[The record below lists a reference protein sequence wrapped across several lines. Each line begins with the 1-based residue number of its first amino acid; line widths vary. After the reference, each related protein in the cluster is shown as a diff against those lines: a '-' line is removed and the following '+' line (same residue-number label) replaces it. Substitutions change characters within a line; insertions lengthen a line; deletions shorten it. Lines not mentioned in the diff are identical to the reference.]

1 MLRAASPSPLSLNTP
16 IPHRDQ
22 KPSQNPLRLHLLRLF
37 DGVAHEGSER
47 LTIYLGE
54 CFHQF
59 CERRVTF
66 FDQTCLPPF
75 HPSITLF
82 LLQAAAFECCQSCGD
97 GIGIGITHQAT
108 DEPELASLSKALGK
122 SAIRLHRLSKRR
134 IQR

>member
-1 MLRAASPSPLSLNTP
+1 MGCFSTRAF
-16 IPHRDQ
+16 IPHPHQ
-22 KPSQNPLRLHLLRLF
+22 KPSQSPPRALVLRLL
-37 DGVAHEGSER
+37 DEVAHEGPQR

-54 CFHQF
+54 CCHQL

-66 FDQTCLPPF
+66 FGQTCLPLF
-75 HPSITLF
+75 HPSIALL
-82 LLQAAAFECCQSCGD
+82 LLQAAAFECCQSCRD

-122 SAIRLHRLSKRR
+122 RAIRLHRLSKHR